1 MKKFIFSL
9 CAIAFASFLV
19 HAQDTPAVDDAT
31 ITVKKIEK
39 KTKAS
44 YTESYNA
51 DENEKKVV
59 VKKAAYSGSTNTLNT
74 NSKKRTLSEAANSQK
89 NKVGEKE
96 ATLARKNKAAEKNK
110 VVKTKVTKSKARVK
124 VIDSEDDDDE
134 NNNK

>member
-1 MKKFIFSL
+1 MKKFIFTL

-19 HAQDTPAVDDAT
+19 QAQDTPSVDDAT

-39 KTKAS
+39 KSKAS
-44 YTESYNA
+44 YTDSYNA
-51 DENEKKVV
+51 DDDTKKVV

-74 NSKKRTLSEAANSQK
+74 NSKKPTLTKAAYSQK
-89 NKVGEKE
+89 NKVGDD
-96 ATLARKNKAAEKNK
+96 AALTRKNNAAKKNK

-124 VIDSEDDDDE
+124 VMDSDDDDE